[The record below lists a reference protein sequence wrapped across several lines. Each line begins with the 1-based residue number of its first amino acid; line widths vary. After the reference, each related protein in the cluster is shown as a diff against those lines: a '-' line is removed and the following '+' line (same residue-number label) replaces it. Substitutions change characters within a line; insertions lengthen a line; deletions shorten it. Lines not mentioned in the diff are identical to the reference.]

1 MISSICNHKIIN
13 IKMSSSELQ
22 PRKVE
27 LTLAHSKNSTTTV
40 SILHLTTEPIFIP
53 TKTSLTAFIFIS

>member
-1 MISSICNHKIIN
+1 MARKEKTI

-27 LTLAHSKNSTTTV
+27 LMHVHSKNAMTTE
-40 SILHLTTEPIFIP
+40 SILHITTKPVFVL
-53 TKTSLTAFIFIS
+53 TKTSLMAVIFS